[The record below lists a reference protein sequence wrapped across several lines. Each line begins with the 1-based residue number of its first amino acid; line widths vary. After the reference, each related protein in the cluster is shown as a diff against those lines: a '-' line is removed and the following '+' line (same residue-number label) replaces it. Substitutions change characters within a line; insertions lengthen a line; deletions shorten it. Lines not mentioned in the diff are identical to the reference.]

1 MRTPVKGIAIMGNR
15 YEYGGICLTPSQELF
30 IVSNGT
36 NKVACYDLLADAI
49 LWSANA
55 FGYADFCEVRSLCYL
70 DSPAYSPSLIYLLKN
85 GEVWRKDLTDFTEE
99 KWGKDLSD
107 IPECRGASG
116 IEYLN
121 GSLYVTFPQFNLV
134 RRMALKTLDTVAE
147 GYTGVPTDSP
157 YPPAAISWDAV
168 NSRFCCVDPVKGD
181 LVYLDTNLD
190 EIGRER
196 YTFEFYNRCFNGDI
210 AWSKTALPSQPG
222 HDFFVACIENNILLY
237 MEPWYRLWEI
247 DDITGTAV
255 AIEAIVLDN
264 VEVGENIIKH
274 IRIENPTTLQRSAAT
289 VSVTDDPTIL
299 ADDKTWLS
307 TSQVGPW
314 EKSVELGDIPPSG
327 SADFWVRFHPD
338 YGIDLGTFA
347 IELVVDYTKI

>member
-1 MRTPVKGIAIMGNR
+1 MRTPVKGIALMGNR
-15 YEYGGICLTPSQELF
+15 YEYGGICLTPTQELF

-36 NKVACYDLLADAI
+36 NKVACYDLLSDAV

-55 FGYADFCEVRSLCYL
+55 FGYANFCEVRGLCYL
-70 DSPAYSPSLIYLLKN
+70 DSAAYNPSLIYLLKN
-85 GEVWRKDLTDFTEE
+85 GEVWRKDLSDFTEE
-99 KWGKDLSD
+99 KWGKGATD

-116 IEYLN
+116 IEYHN
-121 GSLYVTFPQFNLV
+121 GSLYVTFPQFNMV
-134 RRMALKTLDTVAE
+134 RRMALNTLDVIAQ

-168 NSRFCCVDPVKGD
+168 NSRFACIDPVKGD
-181 LVYLDTNLD
+181 IVYLDENLD

-196 YTFEFYNRCFNGDI
+196 YTFEFYNRCFDGDI
-210 AWSKTALPSQPG
+210 AWSKAALPNQPG
-222 HDFFVACIENNILLY
+222 RDFFVACIENHILLY

-247 DDITGTAV
+247 DDITGTAT

-274 IRIENPTTLQRSAAT
+274 IRIENPTALERHNAV
-289 VSVTDDPTIL
+289 VSVTNDPTMM
-299 ADDKTWLS
+299 ADDRTWVGA
-307 TSQVGPW
+307 SQVGPW
-314 EKSVELGDIPPSG
+314 GKSVELGDVMPSS

-338 YGIDLGTFA
+338 DSVDLGTFS
-347 IELVVDYTKI
+347 IELVVDYTKV